1 MLYRTGLGPSLP
13 VAPREVPNKKK
24 KGRGFCYTNNEIKNI
39 VILEGYVFKC

>member
-13 VAPREVPNKKK
+13 VAPREVPNKK